1 MAQKT
6 YVELVDDLDGST
18 GSDISTVEFGLD
30 GVTYEIDINEDNA
43 AALRESLETYIQAAR
58 RTGGRKRRGG
68 GGSVTRSD
76 RERTKAI
83 RDWARAN
90 GHEVSERG
98 RLSTTVVEAYE
109 AATKAGAKPAAKG
122 RRTAAAST
130 PRATATATTQATTQT
145 KGGKQAKTT
154 TRAAAKPAA
163 KTANAADKATKSR
176 RPSRGKAKPASFSG

>member
-18 GSDISTVEFGLD
+18 GSDINTVEFGLD
-30 GVTYEIDINEDNA
+30 GVTYEIDINGANA
-43 AALRESLETYIQAAR
+43 TALRESLEPYVTAAR
-58 RTGGRKRRGG
+58 RTGGRKRRG

-98 RLSTTVVEAYE
+98 RLSTTVVEA
-109 AATKAGAKPAAKG
+109 
-122 RRTAAAST
+122 
-130 PRATATATTQATTQT
+130 
-145 KGGKQAKTT
+145 
-154 TRAAAKPAA
+154 
-163 KTANAADKATKSR
+163 
-176 RPSRGKAKPASFSG
+176 

>member
-30 GVTYEIDINEDNA
+30 GVTYEIDINPENA
-43 AALRESLETYIQAAR
+43 AALRDSLEHYVVAAR

-109 AATKAGAKPAAKG
+109 ASTKPGAKV
-122 RRTAAAST
+122 RRTAAVST
-130 PRATATATTQATTQT
+130 PRATATATTQS
-145 KGGKQAKTT
+145 KGAKQAKTT
-154 TRAAAKPAA
+154 TRGAAKATP
-163 KTANAADKATKSR
+163 KTADKATKSR
-176 RPSRGKAKPASFSG
+176 RTTRSKARPTTFSG

>member
-18 GSDISTVEFGLD
+18 GGDISTVEFGLD
-30 GVTYEIDINEDNA
+30 GVTYEIDINEQNA
-43 AALRESLETYIQAAR
+43 AALRESLEAYVNAAR

-109 AATKAGAKPAAKG
+109 AATKPGAKG

-130 PRATATATTQATTQT
+130 PRATATATAEA
-145 KGGKQAKTT
+145 KGAKAAKTT

-163 KTANAADKATKSR
+163 KTANTADKATKSR
-176 RPSRGKAKPASFSG
+176 RSTRGKAKPASFSG